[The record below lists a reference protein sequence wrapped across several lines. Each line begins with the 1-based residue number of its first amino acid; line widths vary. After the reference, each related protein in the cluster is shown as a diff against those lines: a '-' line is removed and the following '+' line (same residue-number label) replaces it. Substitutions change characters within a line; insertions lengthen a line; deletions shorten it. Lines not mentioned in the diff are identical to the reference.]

1 MGRFGDGDEEVVE
14 VEVEDADAGTFL
26 FFFFFSLFFFF
37 LLSSFHPP
45 FALFAPCPHFHP
57 HTPRISQR
65 RFMIPLARVM

>member
-1 MGRFGDGDEEVVE
+1 MGRFGDGDEEVV

-26 FFFFFSLFFFF
+26 FSFFFFSFFFW
-37 LLSSFHPP
+37 LSSFHPP